1 MGSHSGCDSQPRLML
16 TQAPRVCADFPTEK
30 ELKRMGN
37 TTQAT
42 PLLWSQGLK
51 KKKPSELISP
61 HPILVE
67 SLCTAQET
75 SFQNKWVGLAPPPAW
90 FQRERE
96 RSLRTRMPSAC
107 SSTEMY
113 CWHSQ
118 RQANDVVGVLLISIF
133 MSPTIQWLI
142 SNLLPTNMQM
152 NDKQK
157 PSASVIILPIFQATL
172 LSVQVFLCAHSCIR
186 DFIIFRSIL
195 CTLLCFNIFRLQ

>member
-1 MGSHSGCDSQPRLML
+1 MLLLTLRPKHCSQSRARAIQEKAMGSHSGCDSQPRLML

-90 FQRERE
+90 F
-96 RSLRTRMPSAC
+96 
-107 SSTEMY
+107 
-113 CWHSQ
+113 
-118 RQANDVVGVLLISIF
+118 
-133 MSPTIQWLI
+133 
-142 SNLLPTNMQM
+142 
-152 NDKQK
+152 
-157 PSASVIILPIFQATL
+157 
-172 LSVQVFLCAHSCIR
+172 
-186 DFIIFRSIL
+186 
-195 CTLLCFNIFRLQ
+195 